1 MAEIKIK
8 TDSSRLSWMAQSVF
22 WFTVLV
28 VIGAFLYAFQTVL
41 SPFVIGFVVA
51 YLLNPL
57 IRRLQN
63 GKHSRRAAVIV
74 ILVGFFGLLAGALA
88 VAAPT
93 VSREMNSFFD
103 AAPQLLNEIWA
114 QIRPYVMKAQNMAGV
129 YTNGTLQET
138 LKPVSQEVAKK
149 SGGVVTGLFAG
160 TAALIDAGLTL
171 VISPI
176 VAFFLMKDWPKIT
189 KWIDDMMPRDH
200 ESDLHKMLKQIDT
213 KLAGFVRGQLTVCLV
228 LGVGYAV
235 ALTLAGLN
243 YGFFIGLATGLL
255 SIIPYV
261 GSTIGLVTS
270 LTVAW
275 FQEGTLSYVGIIAAI
290 FFIGQFLEGNFLTP
304 KLVGDSVG
312 LHPLWVLFAVM
323 AGGAVFGIFGMLL
336 AVPVAAI
343 ASVVLAFG
351 ITKYKKSALYK
362 AEPEGKSAKSKK
374 K

>member
-1 MAEIKIK
+1 MTNGNTKGKE
-8 TDSSRLSWMAQSVF
+8 RLSWMGQSVF
-22 WFTVLV
+22 WFSVLV
-28 VIGAFLYAFQTVL
+28 IIGAFLYTFKTVL
-41 SPFVIGFVVA
+41 SPFVIGFIIA

-63 GKHSRRAAVIV
+63 GKHSRRAAVIF
-74 ILVGFFGLLAGALA
+74 ILVTFFAILGGALA
-88 VAAPT
+88 VAAPLLA
-93 VSREMNSFFD
+93 REIDSFFQ
-103 AAPQLLNEIWA
+103 AAPQLLHEAWA
-114 QIRPYVMKAQNMAGV
+114 QIRPLVMKVQHMAGV
-129 YTNGTLQET
+129 YTNGTLEET
-138 LKPVSQEVAKK
+138 LKPVSAEVAKK

-160 TAALIDAGLTL
+160 TAALMDAGLTI

-189 KWIDDMMPRDH
+189 KWVEDMMPRDH
-200 ESDLHKMLKQIDT
+200 ESDLHKMLKQIDK
-213 KLAGFVRGQLTVCLV
+213 KLAGFVRGQLTVCLI
-228 LGVGYAV
+228 LGVAYAI

-261 GSTIGLVTS
+261 GSTLGLVTS

-275 FQEGTLSYVGIIAAI
+275 FQEGELSYVGIIAAI

-304 KLVGDSVG
+304 KLVGNSVG

-323 AGGAVFGIFGMLL
+323 AGGAVFGILGMLL

-343 ASVVLAFG
+343 ASVLLAFG
-351 ITKYKKSALYK
+351 IAKYKKSTLYK
-362 AEPEGKSAKSKK
+362 AEPEKAPAKTKK